1 MRARV
6 LYSIEL
12 MNPVAPI
19 VYEEV
24 LVSPWYAKLRM
35 RWLSF
40 LSTCLFLLLSSAFF
54 FTLLED
60 EDRWVL
66 FFIGLF
72 FVLCVLHL
80 VVLVKQILASGKIIV
95 TSEGLTLLHGKQEVS
110 FPKVNIVQ
118 YERKRLYPG
127 SRYAPAHVL
136 RKEGDVIN
144 GFIACQVFP
153 LIFPD
158 KMSLFKSEA
167 VFLVTKRFTSSRGG
181 LFGRR
186 ILAGLPFF
194 IPTNHPDRLLSA
206 LETIVPLR
214 EGGSR
219 A

>member
-1 MRARV
+1 MV
-6 LYSIEL
+6 LYSIHS

-19 VYEEV
+19 LYEEV

-40 LSTCLFLLLSSAFF
+40 LSTCMFSLLSLAFF
-54 FTLLED
+54 FTLLEH
-60 EDRWVL
+60 EDQWVP

-80 VVLVKQILASGKIIV
+80 VVLVKQILTSGRIIV
-95 TSEGLTLLHGKQEVS
+95 TSEGVRLLHGKQEVS
-110 FPKVNIVQ
+110 FPREDIVQ

-136 RKEGDVIN
+136 RREGDVMN
-144 GFIACQVFP
+144 GFISCQVFP

-158 KMSLFKSEA
+158 KMSLSRPEA
-167 VFLVTKRFTSSRGG
+167 VFFVTKRTTPSWGG

-186 ILAGLPFF
+186 ILADLPFF

-206 LETIVPLR
+206 LEAIAPLR
-214 EGGSR
+214 EGV
-219 A
+219 